1 MTMHASDCLF
11 ELPVELVNKNPKGSV
26 IANQEINY
34 LVKSVIYA
42 VFYDTIF
49 LIIFKSKV
57 K

>member
-34 LVKSVIYA
+34 LVKSVIYT
-42 VFYDTIF
+42 VFFDTIF
-49 LIIFKSKV
+49 LIILSKV